1 MLFVCGYRSEHLFNA
16 LGKHKE
22 MLKLHKY
29 LNGFRE
35 WRIKKIWA
43 IEPDYY
49 INIDNIKQFYNDH

>member
-35 WRIKKIWA
+35 WRIKKIEA
-43 IEPDYY
+43 KGPDYY
-49 INIDNIKQFYNDH
+49 INIDNIK